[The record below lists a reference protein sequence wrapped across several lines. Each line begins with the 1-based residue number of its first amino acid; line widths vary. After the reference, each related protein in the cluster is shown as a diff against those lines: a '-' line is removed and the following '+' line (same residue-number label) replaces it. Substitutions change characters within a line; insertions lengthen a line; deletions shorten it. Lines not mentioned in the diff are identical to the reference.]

1 MKNMIRKEKK
11 NKRKKMM
18 KWSYYELQIIFYHY
32 KTQSKIDISYSW
44 RFLDL
49 LVQKIKY
56 KSAKRYFPQK

>member
-49 LVQKIKY
+49 LVQK
-56 KSAKRYFPQK
+56 